1 MTICTLASSS
11 SGNATIVSHGNT
23 HLLIDAGIS
32 LRKIREGLKSLDL
45 TPDDIAGVLVTHE
58 HSDHVKGL
66 EMLTKY
72 HNTSIFSSVGAGH
85 GIYHSKNQLEPY
97 INGFEIGIAFE
108 MGDVIVSSFNIPH
121 DACQSVGF
129 CLQAGG
135 KTLAYATDLGY
146 VTQEVMDAMRGADIA
161 IIESNHDKKM
171 LKSGPY
177 PAPLKRR
184 VASKY
189 GHLSNDDCGLFAVEL
204 VKSGT
209 KYLQL
214 SHLSKEN
221 NTPIL
226 AKKTVGQA
234 MADVGISVDEDVI
247 LDVALPFSPSKIYEI
262 I

>member
-11 SGNATIVSHGNT
+11 SGNCTIISQGNT

-32 LRKIREGLKSLDL
+32 LRKINQGLKALDL
-45 TPDDIAGVLVTHE
+45 TPDDIAGVLITHE

-72 HNTSIFSSVGAGH
+72 HKTSIFSSRGAGM
-85 GIYHSKNQLEPY
+85 GICCSKPHIEPY
-97 INGFEIGIAFE
+97 INDFEIGASFE
-108 MGDVIVSSFNIPH
+108 MGDIIVSSFNIPH

-129 CLQAGG
+129 CLKADG

-146 VTQEVMDAMRGADIA
+146 ITQEVMDAMRGVEIA
-161 IIESNHDKKM
+161 IIESNHDTQM

-177 PAPLKRR
+177 PASLKRR
-184 VASKY
+184 VSSKY
-189 GHLSNDDCGLFAVEL
+189 GHLSNSDCGKFAVEL

-214 SHLSKEN
+214 SHLSREN
-221 NTPIL
+221 NTPAL
-226 AKKTVGQA
+226 AKKTVEQA
-234 MADVGISVDEDVI
+234 MCDVGISPDKDAQ
-247 LDVALPFSPSKIYEI
+247 LDIAQPFSQSRIYEI
-262 I
+262 